1 MFDGLFDLGIK
12 KHFRMKE
19 DELLNLK
26 KKLAFF
32 FNLKPPPSAKNSKF
46 KFFKPT
52 LCLFFTI
59 KF

>member
-32 FNLKPPPSAKNSKF
+32 FQLKTPSIGQKF
-46 KFFKPT
+46 K
-52 LCLFFTI
+52 I
-59 KF
+59 